1 MAKSGTATQLR
12 NLDHRVSTVE
22 QIWPTLATKVDPER
36 FATKEDLERFATKE
50 DLERFAT
57 KEDLREESE
66 RSRRYMHMLY
76 ESLLDKINQILD
88 VLQGHSRKLEEHG
101 SRLDGHDSRIGAI
114 DLRVTALEHPRKRT
128 R

>member
-12 NLDHRVSTVE
+12 NLDHRVSATE
-22 QIWPTLATKVDPER
+22 QILPTLAANVDLER
-36 FATKEDLERFATKE
+36 FATKQDLERFDTKE

-76 ESLLDKINQILD
+76 EALLDKINQILD
-88 VLQGHSRKLEEHG
+88 VR
-101 SRLDGHDSRIGAI
+101 D
-114 DLRVTALEHPRKRT
+114 TALGQPR
-128 R
+128 